1 MFFTAARVVE
11 KSPDFGDESFR
22 RTAVYSAA
30 LIYLAAGA
38 LNLVEELTPGGPA
51 IEPTTGAA
59 AIAIGLLIAAVGQK
73 LPTAVLALIGPLG
86 TAIIAFAVATSDG
99 PGDGAILYVWPV
111 LWESYFFGRRGAI
124 GIVVCVAVAHGLALL
139 SMPHGL
145 GYWDR
150 WQDVVVSVGVTA
162 TVVAVLAGRNR
173 RLVERLTQEARV
185 DGLTGLLN
193 RRGFA
198 ECAAAELA
206 RARRDG
212 SSLALVSFDLDNFK
226 VVNDEWGHQVGD
238 RVLVA
243 VSRLV
248 ESHLRE
254 VDVLAR
260 MGGEEFLALLPGTDV
275 DSAQLVAERVRSAL
289 AEWRDPGAELPKV
302 TVSAGVAAA
311 SAPADIEQLL
321 KAADR
326 GLYAAKGSGRNRTVV
341 AERGSSR
348 SKAPPAPHK
357 LPT

>member
-1 MFFTAARVVE
+1 MKKMASLA
-11 KSPDFGDESFR
+11 SPDLGDEAFR
-22 RTAVYSAA
+22 RTAVLSAA
-30 LIYLAAGA
+30 AIFIAAGV
-38 LNLVEELTPGGPA
+38 LSLVEELTPGGPA

-59 AIAIGLLIAAVGQK
+59 AVAVGLLIAAIGQR

-86 TAIIAFAVATSDG
+86 TAMIAYAVATSDG
-99 PGDGAILYVWPV
+99 PGDAAILYVWPV
-111 LWESYFFGRRGAI
+111 LWESYFFGRRGAL
-124 GIVVCVAVAHGLALL
+124 GIVASVAVAHGVALL
-139 SMPHGL
+139 SMPQGL

-162 TVVAVLAGRNR
+162 AVIAVLGGRNR
-173 RLVERLTQEARV
+173 RLVERLTHEARV
-185 DGLTGLLN
+185 DNLTGLLN

-198 ECAAAELA
+198 ECAAAQLA
-206 RARRDG
+206 GARRDG

-243 VSRLV
+243 VSRLI
-248 ESHLRE
+248 ESQLRE

-260 MGGEEFLALLPGTDV
+260 MGGEEFLALLPGTDI
-275 DSAQLVAERVRSAL
+275 DAAQLAAERVRSSL
-289 AEWRDPGAELPKV
+289 AEWRDPDPELPNV

-326 GLYAAKGSGRNRTVV
+326 GLYAAKGCGRNRTVV
-341 AERGSSR
+341 AERR
-348 SKAPPAPHK
+348 APQPEARLARHT